1 MTDRLILLTKNYLE
15 LIFEA
20 DMCRFL
26 SFALEKVGYF
36 QLNVENT

>member
-15 LIFEA
+15 LIFDV

-26 SFALEKVGYF
+26 RSAFEKVGYF